1 MIKFDSIGENKSE
14 LKSEFKKW
22 EGNILKVKDI
32 MTKNVAYIKPDSTVT
47 EAAKLMQQHNVGS
60 IPVCD
65 QTGVV
70 GVVTDRDIVVRNVVM
85 GTDPKFTPVSNIMTT
100 KIATVTSD
108 TDVNLL
114 GDIMSRNQVRR
125 IPVVDN
131 NTLVGIV
138 ALGDLATDRRFDTEA
153 SGALTDISKP
163 VK

>member
-1 MIKFDSIGENKSE
+1 M
-14 LKSEFKKW
+14 
-22 EGNILKVKDI
+22 KVKDI
-32 MTKNVAYIKPDSTVT
+32 MTKNVAYIKPDATVT

-70 GVVTDRDIVVRNVVM
+70 GVVTDRDIVVRNVIM
-85 GTDPKFTPVSNIMTT
+85 GTDPQSTPVSNIMTT
-100 KIATVTSD
+100 QIATVTSD
-108 TDVNLL
+108 TDVSLV
-114 GDIMSRNQVRR
+114 GDIMSKNQVRR

-131 NTLVGIV
+131 KMLVGIV
-138 ALGDLATDRRFDTEA
+138 ALGDLATDKRFDVEA